1 MTKLV
6 FTKTLSTWYDTTSS
20 GTELSLKHESSISKN
35 KEKTNYEF
43 QGERET
49 TQESHGSNTKLAK
62 ECSMSLSL

>member
-43 QGERET
+43 QGERENDT
-49 TQESHGSNTKLAK
+49 RKSWFKHKAS
-62 ECSMSLSL
+62 